1 MGNPQSTRRQSV
13 NSDFNQTALVNHQV
27 ISGCQSFK
35 IDVFSL
41 GTQKTRAGWERGPQ
55 AGCSVDSFCIC
66 LAHSCTAMITMTS
79 TCTKHLTQ
87 SATPKCQSLNNGD
100 AKKVWESCALLQTES
115 KELMKR
121 NLYGMKMMKMDKVH
135 PINLRCCSRSY
146 KTAPAMNFDLSR
158 LDWISLYYLVFVHR
172 ILQSNL
178 FAVAR
183 NLSQERTSGDLTVG

>member
-1 MGNPQSTRRQSV
+1 
-13 NSDFNQTALVNHQV
+13 
-27 ISGCQSFK
+27 
-35 IDVFSL
+35 
-41 GTQKTRAGWERGPQ
+41 
-55 AGCSVDSFCIC
+55 
-66 LAHSCTAMITMTS
+66 
-79 TCTKHLTQ
+79 
-87 SATPKCQSLNNGD
+87 
-100 AKKVWESCALLQTES
+100 
-115 KELMKR
+115 MKR